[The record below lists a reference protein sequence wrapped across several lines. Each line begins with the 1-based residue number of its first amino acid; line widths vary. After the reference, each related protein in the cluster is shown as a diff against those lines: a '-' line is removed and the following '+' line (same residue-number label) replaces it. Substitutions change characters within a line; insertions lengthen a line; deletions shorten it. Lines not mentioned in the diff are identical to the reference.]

1 MGSVRTR
8 MVRAT
13 TTTVLLLL
21 LQAAAY
27 HQASVP
33 THANT
38 VLTDAAVSL
47 EESLALDYDVLPMF
61 KDITFMMESLV
72 ELMPYLEE
80 AERPVITKAYEYLL
94 NLESSLSLDFRTTLG
109 LLKDKA
115 TKYGGGMQSKIQ
127 RYPKKLKSSLRTLK
141 SFFAQVSTNMDNLV
155 EASETALTHAK
166 VVLVSVEAFRN
177 MMKVAEPENTQPQP
191 LKAFLHLSDIAKT
204 VALEVTHDT
213 PFDDTLDLVET
224 IIPKLVAFG
233 AGFAEIQDTPDLSR
247 KVDQTIEKSRKSVE
261 DLRKISTE
269 LRSAKESIKRNSL
282 VVIDLKDNLEN
293 YNTEN
298 MNIEDLYEKYG
309 AVLNEGEKLGNIVA
323 TLNGFKPRAFEIPPA
338 RTTTTTTTT
347 TTTPPTTAT
356 TTTPP
361 STTTTATKSTEPV
374 A

>member
-38 VLTDAAVSL
+38 VLTDAALSL
-47 EESLALDYDVLPMF
+47 KEALAYDVLPMF

-115 TKYGGGMQSKIQ
+115 TRYGGDMQSKIQ
-127 RYPKKLKSSLRTLK
+127 KYPKKLKSSLRTLK

-155 EASETALTHAK
+155 EASET
-166 VVLVSVEAFRN
+166 
-177 MMKVAEPENTQPQP
+177 
-191 LKAFLHLSDIAKT
+191 
-204 VALEVTHDT
+204 
-213 PFDDTLDLVET
+213 
-224 IIPKLVAFG
+224 
-233 AGFAEIQDTPDLSR
+233 
-247 KVDQTIEKSRKSVE
+247 
-261 DLRKISTE
+261 
-269 LRSAKESIKRNSL
+269 
-282 VVIDLKDNLEN
+282 
-293 YNTEN
+293 
-298 MNIEDLYEKYG
+298 
-309 AVLNEGEKLGNIVA
+309 
-323 TLNGFKPRAFEIPPA
+323 
-338 RTTTTTTTT
+338 
-347 TTTPPTTAT
+347 
-356 TTTPP
+356 
-361 STTTTATKSTEPV
+361 
-374 A
+374 

>member
-38 VLTDAAVSL
+38 VLTDAALSL
-47 EESLALDYDVLPMF
+47 KESLALDYDVLPMF
-61 KDITFMMESLV
+61 KDITFMME
-72 ELMPYLEE
+72 
-80 AERPVITKAYEYLL
+80 YLL
-94 NLESSLSLDFRTTLG
+94 NLESSLTLDFRTTLG

-115 TKYGGGMQSKIQ
+115 TKYGGDMQSKIQ
-127 RYPKKLKSSLRTLK
+127 KYPKKLKSSLRTLK
-141 SFFAQVSTNMDNLV
+141 SFLAQVSTNMDNLV

-213 PFDDTLDLVET
+213 TFDDTLDLVET

-233 AGFAEIQDTPDLSR
+233 AGLAEIHDTPDLSG
-247 KVDQTIEKSRKSVE
+247 KVDQTIEKSRKAVE

-269 LRSAKESIKRNSL
+269 LRNAKESIKENSL
-282 VVIDLKDNLEN
+282 VVIDMKDNLEN
-293 YNTEN
+293 YNTEH
-298 MNIEDLYEKYG
+298 EYWGSL
-309 AVLNEGEKLGNIVA
+309 
-323 TLNGFKPRAFEIPPA
+323 
-338 RTTTTTTTT
+338 
-347 TTTPPTTAT
+347 
-356 TTTPP
+356 
-361 STTTTATKSTEPV
+361 
-374 A
+374 

>member
-1 MGSVRTR
+1 MGSVRSR
-8 MVRAT
+8 MLRATTTT

-47 EESLALDYDVLPMF
+47 KESLALDYDVLPMF

-115 TKYGGGMQSKIQ
+115 TKYGGDMQSKIQ
-127 RYPKKLKSSLRTLK
+127 KYPKKLKSSLRTLK
-141 SFFAQVSTNMDNLV
+141 SFLAQVSTNMDNLV

-191 LKAFLHLSDIAKT
+191 LKAF
-204 VALEVTHDT
+204 ALEVTHDT
-213 PFDDTLDLVET
+213 TFDDTLDLVET

-233 AGFAEIQDTPDLSR
+233 AGLAEIQDTPDLSR
-247 KVDQTIEKSRKSVE
+247 KVDQTIEKSRKAVE
-261 DLRKISTE
+261 DLRKLSTE
-269 LRSAKESIKRNSL
+269 LR
-282 VVIDLKDNLEN
+282 
-293 YNTEN
+293 
-298 MNIEDLYEKYG
+298 
-309 AVLNEGEKLGNIVA
+309 
-323 TLNGFKPRAFEIPPA
+323 
-338 RTTTTTTTT
+338 
-347 TTTPPTTAT
+347 
-356 TTTPP
+356 
-361 STTTTATKSTEPV
+361 
-374 A
+374 

>member
-1 MGSVRTR
+1 MGSVRSR
-8 MVRAT
+8 MLRATTTT

-21 LQAAAY
+21 LQATAY

-47 EESLALDYDVLPMF
+47 KESLALDYDVLPMF

-72 ELMPYLEE
+72 DLMPYLEE

-94 NLESSLSLDFRTTLG
+94 NLESTLTLDFRTTLG
-109 LLKDKA
+109 FLKDKA
-115 TKYGGGMQSKIQ
+115 TKYGGDMQSKIQ
-127 RYPKKLKSSLRTLK
+127 KYPKKLKSSLRTLK
-141 SFFAQVSTNMDNLV
+141 SFVAQVSTIMDNLV

-177 MMKVAEPENTQPQP
+177 MMKVAEPENTQSQP
-191 LKAFLHLSDIAKT
+191 LKAFLHLSDIARS
-204 VALEVTHDT
+204 VALEVKHDT
-213 PFDDTLDLVET
+213 TIDDTLDLVET
-224 IIPKLVAFG
+224 LIPKLVAFG
-233 AGFAEIQDTPDLSR
+233 AGLAEIQDTPDLSR
-247 KVDQTIEKSRKSVE
+247 KVDQTIEKSRKSVG

-269 LRSAKESIKRNSL
+269 LRNAKESIKKTSL

-293 YNTEN
+293 YNTED

-309 AVLNEGEKLGNIVA
+309 AVLNEGEKLGTIVA

-338 RTTTTTTTT
+338 RTTTTTTT
-347 TTTPPTTAT
+347 
-356 TTTPP
+356 PP
-361 STTTTATKSTEPV
+361 STTTTTTKSTEPV

>member
-47 EESLALDYDVLPMF
+47 KESLALDYDVLPMF

-115 TKYGGGMQSKIQ
+115 TRYGGGMQSKIQ
-127 RYPKKLKSSLRTLK
+127 KYPKKLKSSLRTLK

-191 LKAFLHLSDIAKT
+191 LKPFLHLSDIAKT
-204 VALEVTHDT
+204 VAETVVTPDINV
-213 PFDDTLDLVET
+213 DDTLDLVES

-233 AGFAEIQDTPDLSR
+233 TGLFEIQDTPDLSG
-247 KVDQTIEKSRKSVE
+247 KVDQTIEKSRKV
-261 DLRKISTE
+261 
-269 LRSAKESIKRNSL
+269 
-282 VVIDLKDNLEN
+282 
-293 YNTEN
+293 
-298 MNIEDLYEKYG
+298 
-309 AVLNEGEKLGNIVA
+309 
-323 TLNGFKPRAFEIPPA
+323 
-338 RTTTTTTTT
+338 
-347 TTTPPTTAT
+347 
-356 TTTPP
+356 
-361 STTTTATKSTEPV
+361 
-374 A
+374 

>member
-8 MVRAT
+8 MMRAT

-21 LQAAAY
+21 LQVAAY
-27 HQASVP
+27 RQASVP

-38 VLTDAAVSL
+38 VLTDAALSL
-47 EESLALDYDVLPMF
+47 KESLALDYDVLPMF

-94 NLESSLSLDFRTTLG
+94 NLDFRTTLG

-115 TKYGGGMQSKIQ
+115 TKYGGDMQSKIQ
-127 RYPKKLKSSLRTLK
+127 KYPKKLKSSLRTLK

-213 PFDDTLDLVET
+213 TFDDTLDLVET

-233 AGFAEIQDTPDLSR
+233 AGLAEIQDTPDLSR
-247 KVDQTIEKSRKSVE
+247 KVDQTIEKSRKAVE

-269 LRSAKESIKRNSL
+269 LRNAKESIKKNSL
-282 VVIDLKDNLEN
+282 VVIDLKDKSWETLLPISMVSNQELSKYPRPEPLLQPPQQPPPPLPQLPLQPLHQLPPQLQNLLSRSLRHLFELSITS
-293 YNTEN
+293 YNSSFYCT
-298 MNIEDLYEKYG
+298 KYIISR
-309 AVLNEGEKLGNIVA
+309 KI
-323 TLNGFKPRAFEIPPA
+323 
-338 RTTTTTTTT
+338 
-347 TTTPPTTAT
+347 
-356 TTTPP
+356 
-361 STTTTATKSTEPV
+361 S
-374 A
+374 

>member
-38 VLTDAAVSL
+38 VLTDAALSL
-47 EESLALDYDVLPMF
+47 KESLALDYDVLPMF

-94 NLESSLSLDFRTTLG
+94 NLERSLSLDFRTTLG

-115 TKYGGGMQSKIQ
+115 TKYGGDMQSKIQ

-141 SFFAQVSTNMDNLV
+141 SFFAQVSTDMDNLV

-177 MMKVAEPENTQPQP
+177 MMKVAEPENAQPQP

-213 PFDDTLDLVET
+213 TFDDTLDLVET

-233 AGFAEIQDTPDLSR
+233 AGLAEIQDTPDLSR
-247 KVDQTIEKSRKSVE
+247 KVDQTIEKSRKVVE

-269 LRSAKESIKRNSL
+269 LRNAKESIKKNSL

-293 YNTEN
+293 YNTED

-323 TLNGFKPRAFEIPPA
+323 NLNGFKPRAFEIPPA

-347 TTTPPTTAT
+347 P
-356 TTTPP
+356 PP
-361 STTTTATKSTEPV
+361 STTTTASKSTEPV
-374 A
+374 AS

>member
-8 MVRAT
+8 MMRPT

-27 HQASVP
+27 HQAAVRP
-33 THANT
+33 HANT
-38 VLTDAAVSL
+38 VLTDAALSL
-47 EESLALDYDVLPMF
+47 KEAMALDYDVLPMF

-72 ELMPYLEE
+72 DLMPYLEE
-80 AERPVITKAYEYLL
+80 AERPVISKAYEYLL
-94 NLESSLSLDFRTTLG
+94 NLESTLSLDFRTTLG

-115 TKYGGGMQSKIQ
+115 TKYAGDMQSKIQ
-127 RYPKKLKSSLRTLK
+127 KYPKKLKSSLRTLK
-141 SFFAQVSTNMDNLV
+141 NFFAQVSTNMDDLV
-155 EASETALTHAK
+155 EASETALRHAK

-191 LKAFLHLSDIAKT
+191 LKPFLHLSDIAKT
-204 VALEVTHDT
+204 VAETVVTPDINV
-213 PFDDTLDLVET
+213 DDTLDLVES

-233 AGFAEIQDTPDLSR
+233 TGLFEIQDTPDLSG
-247 KVDQTIEKSRKSVE
+247 KVDQTIEKSRKLVE
-261 DLRKISTE
+261 DIRKISTD
-269 LRSAKESIKRNSL
+269 LRNAKESIKKNSL
-282 VVIDLKDNLEN
+282 VVIDLKDNIEN
-293 YNTEN
+293 YVTDN
-298 MNIEDLYEKYG
+298 MNIEDLTEKYG

-323 TLNGFKPRAFEIPPA
+323 SLNGFTPKAFEIPPT

-347 TTTPPTTAT
+347 TATT

-361 STTTTATKSTEPV
+361 STTTTTTKASDPV

>member
-21 LQAAAY
+21 LQVAAY
-27 HQASVP
+27 RQASVP

-38 VLTDAAVSL
+38 VLTDAALSL
-47 EESLALDYDVLPMF
+47 KESLALDYDVLPMF

-115 TKYGGGMQSKIQ
+115 TKYGGDMQSKIQ
-127 RYPKKLKSSLRTLK
+127 KYPKKLKSSLRTLK
-141 SFFAQVSTNMDNLV
+141 SFFAAVSTNTDDLV
-155 EASETALTHAK
+155 EASETALRHAK

-191 LKAFLHLSDIAKT
+191 LKAFLHLTDIAKT

-213 PFDDTLDLVET
+213 TFDDTLDLVET

-233 AGFAEIQDTPDLSR
+233 AGLAEIQDTPDLSR
-247 KVDQTIEKSRKSVE
+247 KVDQTIEKSRKAVE
-261 DLRKISTE
+261 DLRKLSTE
-269 LRSAKESIKRNSL
+269 LRNAKESIKKNSL

-293 YNTEN
+293 YNTED

-309 AVLNEGEKLGNIVA
+309 TVLNEGEKLGNIVA
-323 TLNGFKPRAFEIPPA
+323 NLNGFKPRAFEIPPA
-338 RTTTTTTTT
+338 RTTTTTTT
-347 TTTPPTTAT
+347 P

>member
-1 MGSVRTR
+1 MGSVRSR
-8 MVRAT
+8 MLRVTTTT

-21 LQAAAY
+21 LQATAY

-47 EESLALDYDVLPMF
+47 KESLALDYDVLPMF

-72 ELMPYLEE
+72 DLMPYLEE
-80 AERPVITKAYEYLL
+80 AERPVISKAYEYLL
-94 NLESSLSLDFRTTLG
+94 NLESTLTVDFRTTLG

-115 TKYGGGMQSKIQ
+115 TKYGGVMQSKIQ
-127 RYPKKLKSSLRTLK
+127 KYPKKLKSSLRTLK
-141 SFFAQVSTNMDNLV
+141 SFVAQVSTNMDNLV

-166 VVLVSVEAFRN
+166 VVLVSVEAFKN

-191 LKAFLHLSDIAKT
+191 FKAFLHLSDIAKT

-213 PFDDTLDLVET
+213 TFDDTLDLVET
-224 IIPKLVAFG
+224 VIPKLVAFG
-233 AGFAEIQDTPDLSR
+233 AGFAEIQDTPDLCR

-269 LRSAKESIKRNSL
+269 LRNAKESIEKNSL
-282 VVIDLKDNLEN
+282 VVIDMKDNLEN
-293 YNTEN
+293 YNTED

-323 TLNGFKPRAFEIPPA
+323 NLNVFKPRAFEIPPA
-338 RTTTTTTTT
+338 RTTS
-347 TTTPPTTAT
+347 
-356 TTTPP
+356 PP

>member
-1 MGSVRTR
+1 MGSVRSR
-8 MVRAT
+8 MLRAT

-21 LQAAAY
+21 LQAPAY
-27 HQASVP
+27 RLDPVRPQANS
-33 THANT
+33 
-38 VLTDAAVSL
+38 VLTDAAASL
-47 EESLALDYDVLPMF
+47 KDALALDYDVLPMF

-94 NLESSLSLDFRTTLG
+94 NLESTLTLDFRTTLG
-109 LLKDKA
+109 FLKDKA
-115 TKYGGGMQSKIQ
+115 TKYGGDMQSKIQ
-127 RYPKKLKSSLRTLK
+127 KYPKKLKSSLRTLK
-141 SFFAQVSTNMDNLV
+141 SFVAQVSTIMDNLV

-177 MMKVAEPENTQPQP
+177 MMKVAEPENTQSQP
-191 LKAFLHLSDIAKT
+191 LKAFLHLSDIARS

-213 PFDDTLDLVET
+213 TIDDTLDLVESL
-224 IIPKLVAFG
+224 IPKLVAFG
-233 AGFAEIQDTPDLSR
+233 AGLAEIQDTPDLSR

-269 LRSAKESIKRNSL
+269 LRNAKESIKKTSL

-293 YNTEN
+293 YNTED

-309 AVLNEGEKLGNIVA
+309 AVLNEGEKLGTIVA

-338 RTTTTTTTT
+338 RTTTTTTT
-347 TTTPPTTAT
+347 
-356 TTTPP
+356 PP
-361 STTTTATKSTEPV
+361 STTITTTKSTEPV